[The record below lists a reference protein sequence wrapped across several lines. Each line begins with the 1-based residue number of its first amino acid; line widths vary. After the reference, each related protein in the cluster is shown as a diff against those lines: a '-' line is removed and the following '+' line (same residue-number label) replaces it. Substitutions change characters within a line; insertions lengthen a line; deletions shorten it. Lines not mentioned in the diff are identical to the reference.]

1 MRYLSSLI
9 ASLSILATQSL
20 FGQNHFYVSGG
31 QTSSPYYT
39 FSDANGSDLD
49 LAQHEFQAGETYYFI
64 ATQGFNPH
72 PFEIGSA
79 PGTPSQYSSGGP
91 LSSVD
96 DELVLN
102 IPADFDPYS
111 SSLYFYCTV
120 HTSMSGQLTVVAS
133 GGSAH
138 NNNNDGNNGSG
149 ESLDGSVIHITGED
163 SS

>member
-39 FSDANGSDLD
+39 FSDANGSDVD
-49 LAQHEFQAGETYYFI
+49 LTQLEFHAGETYYFI

-91 LSSVD
+91 LSSVG

-102 IPADFDPYS
+102 IP
-111 SSLYFYCTV
+111 LI
-120 HTSMSGQLTVVAS
+120 LTLTAVLFISIV
-133 GGSAH
+133 
-138 NNNNDGNNGSG
+138 
-149 ESLDGSVIHITGED
+149 LHILQ
-163 SS
+163 